1 MARRINRIER
11 MENDFMDLEL
21 KDQDSLLR
29 VLQGL
34 HRQKLRNGAALADK
48 PLTPVQQAS
57 LSTGPIFQM
66 PIICSHGMIDPREC
80 SKCVAEA
87 LLL

>member
-1 MARRINRIER
+1 MSRRINRIER

-29 VLQGL
+29 VLEGL
-34 HRQKLRNGAALADK
+34 YRQKLRNGAALADAQPAK
-48 PLTPVQQAS
+48 TNPQPKTTPLVFELPVAC
-57 LSTGPIFQM
+57 P
-66 PIICSHGMIDPREC
+66 HGLIDPRQC

-87 LLL
+87 LPL